1 MSEVIARPANGATKA
16 LAPHKAAPST
26 ASVAADRTAS
36 NSTATGDE
44 RTAATT
50 PGYTHAQLKA
60 VLEFVA
66 GTAHTLNNILMMA
79 QTCEEQ
85 WECSRLVDAAQAL
98 AQHIGSAADM
108 ATGNMVIGDFA
119 RWNYGP
125 IFADLGKAGA
135 A

>member
-1 MSEVIARPANGATKA
+1 MSEVTTRPATGATKA
-16 LAPHKAAPST
+16 LAPHKAAPSA
-26 ASVAADRTAS
+26 ASVAAERTAS
-36 NSTATGDE
+36 NSTA
-44 RTAATT
+44 ATT
-50 PGYTHAQLKA
+50 PGFTHAQLKA